1 MDPALNPTTWKR
13 SHLRV
18 WALLVIGGGMGG
30 LVFGW
35 FVSPFARLVEGKN
48 TPEMIFAW
56 LHYPQ
61 SYWPYIIG
69 GALVAGL
76 AYYAADLL
84 TGAR

>member
-1 MDPALNPTTWKR
+1 MDSGLNPGTWKR
-13 SHLRV
+13 SHLLV
-18 WALLVIGGGMGG
+18 WALLVILGGIAGMI
-30 LVFGW
+30 FGW
-35 FVSPFARLVEGKN
+35 LVSPFAALAPQTGA
-48 TPEMIFAW
+48 TTMLAAW

-61 SYWPYIIG
+61 AYWPFIIG

>member
-13 SHLRV
+13 SHLLV
-18 WALLVIGGGMGG
+18 WALLVVGGGIGG

-35 FVSPFARLVEGKN
+35 FVSPFARLVQG
-48 TPEMIFAW
+48 TSTQEMIVTW

-61 SYWPYIIG
+61 AYWPYIIG
-69 GALVAGL
+69 GALVTGL